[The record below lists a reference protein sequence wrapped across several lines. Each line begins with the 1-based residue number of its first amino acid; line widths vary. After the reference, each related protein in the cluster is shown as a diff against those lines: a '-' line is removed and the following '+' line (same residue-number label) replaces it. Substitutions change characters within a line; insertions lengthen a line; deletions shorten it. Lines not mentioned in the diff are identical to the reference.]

1 MTQLTIDQA
10 LGQRLLSAAGP
21 VELHDET
28 GKLVGYFHPAVDP
41 ELYQGVDSPLSE
53 EELRRREQG
62 TVWYTTAEV
71 LARLEQLQ

>member
-10 LGQRLLSAAGP
+10 LGQRLLSAEGP

-28 GKLVGYFHPAVDP
+28 GKLVGYFSPAVDP

-53 EELRRREQG
+53 EELRRREQSG
-62 TVWYTTAEV
+62 GGRTLAEI
-71 LARLEQLQ
+71 LRDLESRA